1 MNLAS
6 ARKNA
11 GLTQMQVAKELG
23 LTDAAV
29 TQWEKGRTKPRTRH
43 LLQLAELYG
52 VTVDELLK
60 EES

>member
-1 MNLAS
+1 MNLVS

-11 GLTQMQVAKELG
+11 GLTQMQVAKALG

-29 TQWEKGRTKPRTRH
+29 TQWEKGRTKPRIKH
-43 LLQLAELYG
+43 LIQLAELYG

-60 EES
+60 ED